1 MDVYK
6 CVCACVYIRVCVCVC
21 VCVCLRRAGSQ
32 GPEQRWSS
40 VFVNREKA
48 ISKKLSEEKG
58 SQTVLLPFW
67 KTIKTV
73 LRPRL
78 KVGVAP
84 GSSSLPEQPL

>member
-6 CVCACVYIRVCVCVC
+6 CVCACVYIRVCVC

>member
-1 MDVYK
+1 MK
-6 CVCACVYIRVCVCVC
+6 QRWMCTNVCVHVYTFVC

-40 VFVNREKA
+40 VFGNREKA

-67 KTIKTV
+67 KTIKRV

-84 GSSSLPEQPL
+84 GSSSLPERPL